1 MSTAFWIW
9 LSIIVITV
17 ILEII
22 TTDLVSIW
30 FTIGAVIPLFLSAFD
45 ILNPVWQSVIFV
57 VVSAVLIATL
67 RKVTIKFFFKNTN
80 SKTNLDSLI
89 GEKHRLVEGTNFEKL
104 GKLEIKDIT
113 WSVMGENQ
121 QTIKKGQVVEIVKIE
136 GNKLIVKPAN
146 TKDNTDKTKQ
156 ENKTK
161 NIKE

>member
-1 MSTAFWIW
+1 M
-9 LSIIVITV
+9 
-17 ILEII
+17 
-22 TTDLVSIW
+22 
-30 FTIGAVIPLFLSAFD
+30 
-45 ILNPVWQSVIFV
+45 
-57 VVSAVLIATL
+57 
-67 RKVTIKFFFKNTN
+67 
-80 SKTNLDSLI
+80 I

-156 ENKTK
+156 ENNTK